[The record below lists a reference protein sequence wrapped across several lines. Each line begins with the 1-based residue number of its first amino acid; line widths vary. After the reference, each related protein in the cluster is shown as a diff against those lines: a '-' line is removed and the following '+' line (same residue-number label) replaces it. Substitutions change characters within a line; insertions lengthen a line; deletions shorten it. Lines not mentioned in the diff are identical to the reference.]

1 MSIFVFLHLDEP
13 RTHVAGP
20 DHILDTVSSHLG
32 FISANLTDSLTPI
45 FLTHLTSPSLFF
57 FCLLSCLRGRGFGP
71 HSAFGSPLTQLASPW
86 QPCSSG
92 FSVAFPRLSNNAG
105 DTSLY
110 PLSAAE
116 ITGSAKS
123 SPQAVPQERELLT
136 DAWMPF
142 GSFFWFLPLT
152 SSQIHTNPV

>member
-1 MSIFVFLHLDEP
+1 MSIFVFLHLDEL

-45 FLTHLTSPSLFF
+45 FSHPPVSSF
-57 FCLLSCLRGRGFGP
+57 FCLLFYLRGLGFGP
-71 HSAFGSPLTQLASPW
+71 HSAFGSPVTQLASPW

-110 PLSAAE
+110 RLSAAE

-123 SPQAVPQERELLT
+123 NPQAVPQECELLT
-136 DAWMPF
+136 DAWMPL